1 MAKRLCKL
9 SRSELVTSLGEI
21 ERLVVSPQFLCRS
34 CARVAADKKY
44 LCKPQS
50 LSSQALA
57 TAANTKLSVAACAV
71 EPKKGVTKQQK
82 FDKKLEK
89 LLKRQRKLI
98 KKQHKLAS
106 KVEKIHPQ
114 RTQPSAQPAG
124 MH

>member
-21 ERLVVSPQFLCRS
+21 ERLVASPQFLCRS
-34 CARVAADKKY
+34 CARVAEDKTY
-44 LCKPQS
+44 LCKPQAIRRQVS
-50 LSSQALA
+50 A
-57 TAANTKLSVAACAV
+57 TAARTKLSVAVSAV
-71 EPKKGVTKQQK
+71 EPKKGAAKQQK

-89 LLKRQRKLI
+89 LLKKQRKLI

-114 RTQPSAQPAG
+114 PTQPSAQPAG